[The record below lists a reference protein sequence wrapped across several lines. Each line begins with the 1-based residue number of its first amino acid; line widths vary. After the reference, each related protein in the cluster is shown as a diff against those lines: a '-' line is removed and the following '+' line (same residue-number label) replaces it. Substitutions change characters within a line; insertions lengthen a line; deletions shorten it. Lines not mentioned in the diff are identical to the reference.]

1 MEPLC
6 NKTSQF
12 YDQNI
17 LRPRKEFF
25 VCRKSE
31 IIETS
36 IKTIACFSYGQLK
49 RASRKP
55 QNSKCIS
62 WNLSPKKVVA
72 NCESSKD
79 SANAVVKY
87 SSIFRWVSLLCN
99 STDFVLTSC
108 QANWNMQKAK
118 LTKLVFTTFDKNK
131 IFFLFITAVF

>member
-1 MEPLC
+1 MELLC
-6 NKTSQF
+6 NRLVSF
-12 YDQNI
+12 MIRIYYAHA
-17 LRPRKEFF
+17 RSFF

-55 QNSKCIS
+55 QNNKCIS
-62 WNLSPKKVVA
+62 WNLSPKKVLA

-79 SANAVVKY
+79 GANAVVKY
-87 SSIFRWVSLLCN
+87 SSIFSRVSLLCN

-118 LTKLVFTTFDKNK
+118 LTKLVFTTFDKNR